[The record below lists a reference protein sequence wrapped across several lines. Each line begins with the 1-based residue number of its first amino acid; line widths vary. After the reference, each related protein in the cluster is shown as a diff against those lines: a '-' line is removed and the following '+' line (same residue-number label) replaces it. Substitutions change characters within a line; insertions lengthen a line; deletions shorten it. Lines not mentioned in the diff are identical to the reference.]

1 MYNDL
6 MESKKLKDRLLID
19 LVSSSTDLTN
29 EDTQLLLEV
38 SHALPAISNL
48 ENGDTYIN
56 VLTQSG
62 KSMVIAQYRYPYSDL
77 YKRNI
82 VGETVEK
89 ADEPA
94 VYRALEYGISGRG
107 LIGIIDEGRVVVR
120 HTVSPIYN
128 DQRRVI
134 GALTYEYPNDRC
146 SDTEPICLR
155 NQSEGTNVF
164 LHGEIDKVAGYM
176 QDSLLIFDKNNM
188 CIFANEK
195 AEKLYYGI
203 GYQSIIGQKYKDLQ
217 LLEYDQKAVVQG
229 CSTVRDDVKIGD
241 CFFEESISVIWE
253 NGAYEGTAVILQD
266 KTQIHQMKDEI
277 AYRIAS
283 INEIHHRVKNNLQTI
298 ISLVGLE
305 AAQTKNE
312 GVKAFSKTIISR
324 ICSIS
329 VTYDLLAHTGT
340 DCVNLKTMLIRV
352 VDGSLES
359 CNACGCKVR
368 ANVGGDDIELTASV
382 ASTVALIVNELVQN
396 SLKYAFDQSSEG
408 TIWMRIEKG
417 EEYSWITVRDDGC
430 GFNHKVEKK
439 AGSGLGLKL
448 VDSLVKSSL
457 KGEISVSS
465 NDQGTATRF
474 SFRNAMKK

>member
-1 MYNDL
+1 MQDDL
-6 MESKKLKDRLLID
+6 STELKDRLLID
-19 LVSSSTDLTN
+19 LVRSSTNLTE
-29 EDTQLLLEV
+29 EDIRLLLEV

-82 VGETVEK
+82 IGGIVEK

-128 DQRRVI
+128 DKQRVI
-134 GALTYEYPNDRC
+134 GTLTYEYPNDRS
-146 SDTEPICLR
+146 SDTEPIRLR
-155 NQSEGTNVF
+155 NKTEGKSVF
-164 LHGEIDKVAGYM
+164 IRGEIDKVAGYM
-176 QDSLLIFDKNNM
+176 QDSLLIFDKNNI

-203 GYQSIIGQKYKDLQ
+203 GYQESIVGQEYKDLQ
-217 LLEYDQKAVVQG
+217 LFEYNQKDIVKG
-229 CSTVRDDVKIGD
+229 CGAIKNDVKIGD
-241 CFFEESISVIWE
+241 YFFEESISIIWE
-253 NGAYEGTAVILQD
+253 DGAYEGTAVILQD
-266 KTQIHQMKDEI
+266 KTRIRQMEDEI

-312 GVKAFSKTIISR
+312 EVKAFSKTIISR

-340 DCVNLKTMLIRV
+340 DYVNLKTMLIRV
-352 VDGSLES
+352 VDSSLES
-359 CNACGCKVR
+359 SNACGCKVR
-368 ANVGGDDIELTASV
+368 ANVGGDDLELTASV

-396 SLKYAFDQSSEG
+396 SLKYAFDRCAEG

-430 GFNHKVEKK
+430 GFDHKIEKK
-439 AGSGLGLKL
+439 IGSGLGLKL

-457 KGEISVSS
+457 KGEISVISS
-465 NDQGTATRF
+465 DQGTATRF
-474 SFRNAMKK
+474 SFRNVTKK